1 MTSNLFGFQKNAIDD
16 GTYFSDTE
24 DNELNFDKRLPP
36 SVNQRTR
43 RKDQEQSQKY
53 YNNKEP
59 SSNTLINNREQHN
72 FQHNY
77 QHNWEQNA
85 QEYKELKDER
95 TTKVTNHTT
104 KLIDNL
110 EYKFAQMN
118 ENIARKQEEV
128 FGVMFD
134 RLNKTLE

>member
-1 MTSNLFGFQKNAIDD
+1 M
-16 GTYFSDTE
+16 
-24 DNELNFDKRLPP
+24 
-36 SVNQRTR
+36 
-43 RKDQEQSQKY
+43 
-53 YNNKEP
+53 
-59 SSNTLINNREQHN
+59 EQHN